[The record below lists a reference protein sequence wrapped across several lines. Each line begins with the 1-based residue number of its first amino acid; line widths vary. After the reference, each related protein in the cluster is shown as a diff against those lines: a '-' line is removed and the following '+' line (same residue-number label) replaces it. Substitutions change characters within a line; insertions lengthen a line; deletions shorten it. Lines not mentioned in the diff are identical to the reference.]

1 MSRVAVAIFVVLIL
15 SAMSARHVDAQGGV
29 IRIRILDD
37 NRSVVTGAE
46 VNIRHASGQALPCAE
61 SNGDFTCTIDHAGN
75 FTVEVR
81 ARGFSPVNRAN
92 LSGGDIGELLEIVL
106 SPATVRDEVVIA
118 AARTETRL
126 GETPLS
132 IISMSKDEIAVS
144 ASPAL
149 DDTLRQVAGFSTFR
163 RSSSRYSNPTTQG
176 VSLRGVGASGASRS
190 LVLLDNV
197 PINDPFGGWVQ
208 WARVPAIGVER
219 AEVLRGGAS
228 SLYGNSSL
236 SGVVNLIERQSQDKF
251 LLSAEVFGRSQNTLS
266 GSAFTGV
273 KTSGWTFDAIGSSYH
288 SKGYRIVDESAR
300 GIVDVF
306 SGSRSTTLA
315 GRAAKKFGD
324 TAQLFFKPSV
334 FGEVRT
340 NGTGLQT
347 NRTHIRQFIFGGDLN
362 GEKLHLPGSKLEG
375 RVYGGT
381 QVFDQIFSAVN
392 DARTSENLIRV
403 QRVPAQTF
411 GFTGQFAATFGIN
424 SLVAGIEAREV
435 RGASNEIGF
444 FGALPTS
451 VFGAGGRERTFGI
464 FVHDFVKIG
473 GKLILAGGLRFDSW
487 KNFRAL
493 SSTRTLAT
501 SQTVTTVFPD
511 RKEDALSPQI
521 SLMYQATAEFS
532 VFATASRS
540 FRAPTLNELYRGFR
554 VGNVVTQPN
563 EDLRAERADNFE
575 GGISF
580 GRNRTYVRGNFFW
593 TNIRQPIANVTINS
607 TPTLITRQRQNAG
620 RTRARG
626 FELEAET
633 TIRSFRISAGYLF
646 VDSRVVEFPSNRT
659 LEGLRIPQV
668 PAHQFTFQA
677 RHDRGPWT
685 AALQMRA
692 SGEQFDDDLNLFR
705 LEPYLQ
711 LDLFGSRKIGENLK
725 VFAAVENLF
734 DSRYSIGKTPIE
746 TVSAPLNFRMGLRW
760 K

>member
-1 MSRVAVAIFVVLIL
+1 MNRVKAIVLLAVL
-15 SAMSARHVDAQGGV
+15 SGLPAPDAGAQSKALRGRLVDAHGAVIAGG
-29 IRIRILDD
+29 
-37 NRSVVTGAE
+37 NVT
-46 VNIRHASGQALPCAE
+46 VRRLSGQIVPCEE
-61 SNGDFTCTIDHAGN
+61 SNGNFTCTVDPGED
-75 FTVEVR
+75 FTLEVR
-81 ARGFSPVNRAN
+81 AAGFSPMSRPSRD
-92 LSGGDIGELLEIVL
+92 LREPLQIVL

-118 AARTETRL
+118 ASRTETRL
-126 GETPLS
+126 GETAAS
-132 IISMSKDEIAVS
+132 VVTMAREEIAAS

-190 LVLLDNV
+190 LVLLDSV
-197 PINDPFGGWVQ
+197 PLNDPFGGWVQ

-236 SGVVNLIERQSQDKF
+236 SGVVNLIEREADDRFSF
-251 LLSAEVFGRSQNTLS
+251 SAEVFGGSQNTFS

-273 KTSGWTFDAIGSSYH
+273 KTKGWTLDAVSSAYH
-288 SKGYRIVDESAR
+288 SKGYRIVDEDAR

-306 SGSRSTTLA
+306 AGSRSTNLS
-315 GRAAKKFGD
+315 GRVAREFGE
-324 TAQLFFKPSV
+324 TVQVFFKPSV

-347 NRTHIRQFIFGGDLN
+347 NRTHIRQFVFGGDA
-362 GEKLHLPGSKLEG
+362 SLEDLASSRLEW

-381 QVFDQIFSAVN
+381 QVFDQVFSAV
-392 DARTSENLIRV
+392 DDTRASENLVRV

-424 SLVAGIEAREV
+424 SIVTGLEAREI
-435 RGASNEIGF
+435 RGSSNEIGF
-444 FGALPTS
+444 FGGLPTS
-451 VFGAGGRERTFGI
+451 IFGAGGRERTFGI

-473 GKLILAGGLRFDSW
+473 SKLILAGGVRFDTW
-487 KNFRAL
+487 ENFRAL
-493 SSTRTLAT
+493 SSTRTLSTGQA
-501 SQTVTTVFPD
+501 VTTVFPD
-511 RKEDALSPQI
+511 RDEDAISPHI
-521 SLMYQATAEFS
+521 SVMYQATEEFS

-593 TNIRQPIANVTINS
+593 TNIRQPVANVTLSS
-607 TPTLITRQRQNAG
+607 TPSLITRQRQNAG
-620 RTRARG
+620 RTLTRG
-626 FELEAET
+626 FEVEGET
-633 TIRSFRISAGYLF
+633 SFRIVHISLGYLF
-646 VDSRVVEFPSNRT
+646 ADSRVVEFPSNPI

-677 RHDRGPWT
+677 RYDRGRWT
-685 AALQMRA
+685 GALQIRA

-711 LDLFGSRKIGENLK
+711 LDVFGSRRIGENLK
-725 VFAAVENLF
+725 VFAAVENVF
-734 DSRYSIGKTPIE
+734 NSRYSIGKTPIE
-746 TVSAPLNFRMGLRW
+746 TVSSPLNIRIGLRW